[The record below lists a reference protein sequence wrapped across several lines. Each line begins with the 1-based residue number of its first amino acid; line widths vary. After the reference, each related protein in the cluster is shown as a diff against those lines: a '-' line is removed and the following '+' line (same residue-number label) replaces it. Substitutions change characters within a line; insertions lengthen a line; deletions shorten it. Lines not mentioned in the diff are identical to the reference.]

1 MSVRKLG
8 LKILGTVLLNGNNKM
23 LRELQKEVKILE
35 AKISKKSNALVKLN
49 GKLLSAKLSY
59 KGLSRKISCIKKMK
73 SKTSIV
79 EKLIP
84 NANGINGIEKI
95 KDKYPNLPKTEIER
109 IEIER
114 TIARYLMGMNSGA
127 FYTSQILKTLEDLYS
142 IESDDRIMLLAEIK
156 SWIERDP
163 LCRVVKTIDNVQHYT
178 FI

>member
-35 AKISKKSNALVKLN
+35 AKISKKSKELTKLN
-49 GKLLSAKLSY
+49 EKLQRTRLTH
-59 KGLSRKISCIKKMK
+59 KGLSRKINQLKKIELN
-73 SKTSIV
+73 SYENNDSAV
-79 EKLIP
+79 P
-84 NANGINGIEKI
+84 NGINGIEKI